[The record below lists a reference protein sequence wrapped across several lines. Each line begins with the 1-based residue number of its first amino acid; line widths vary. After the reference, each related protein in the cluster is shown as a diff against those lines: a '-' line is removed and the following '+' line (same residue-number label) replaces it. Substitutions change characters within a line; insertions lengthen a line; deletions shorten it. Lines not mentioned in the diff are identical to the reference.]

1 MTTSLGNQ
9 EKNKAA
15 LGFQTDQND
24 YLNPYNKTSSVYF
37 RDTIKQFCPHQRF
50 VDHRPY
56 PYRPFVKPPTD
67 FNYFNNPTEK
77 DSFVPCFKNYAKR
90 ELNPLVTRQD
100 LSKYLKYNGGLIKHQ
115 RPCNSCSRINNG
127 NYGRNYYTIYHK
139 SFPFINGN
147 FTGTNF
153 RITNGFNTPY
163 QTRNNRSNRI
173 RYKLRD
179 YDNNYQNNNEYNDN
193 EYNNYNNNNMNMNM
207 NMNEYNENVKEN
219 KEEENKNIK
228 KENDLNNKS
237 KYYNYYGATPKYK
250 RTFHKTQIFNHYKP
264 FMVDDFK
271 EFADY
276 E

>member
-1 MTTSLGNQ
+1 MQDKEQNQ
-9 EKNKAA
+9 KLEYHTENNK
-15 LGFQTDQND
+15 
-24 YLNPYNKTSSVYF
+24 YLNPYNKANSIYF

-56 PYRPFVKPPTD
+56 PIRPFMNLPSD

-100 LSKYLKYNGGLIKHQ
+100 LAKYLKYNGGLIKHQ

-127 NYGRNYYTIYHK
+127 NYGRNYYNINHK

-163 QTRNNRSNRI
+163 QTRNNRSQHL
-173 RYKLRD
+173 RYKIRD
-179 YDNNYQNNNEYNDN
+179 YDNYNTNNDYNNQYNNENINNEYAEND
-193 EYNNYNNNNMNMNM
+193 
-207 NMNEYNENVKEN
+207 KEK
-219 KEEENKNIK
+219 KEDMKNIK
-228 KENDLNNKS
+228 KENEIISKNK
-237 KYYNYYGATPKYK
+237 YINYYGATPNYK

-271 EFADY
+271 EYADY